1 MRISIKAI
9 NIKLDEALKVWVE
22 KKIGG
27 IEKFLVDFGSRE
39 YFKEKP
45 NLEVKVEIGKTTRHH
60 LKGEVFRAQAQLYLP
75 KQVIRA
81 EAVSE
86 DLRDAINQVK
96 DELQREVKRYKGK
109 RIDRARKW
117 ARKMKELTRLHR
129 VLIRKDKLSKIF
141 KKSFRRK

>member
-1 MRISIKAI
+1 MRINIKAT

-22 KKIGG
+22 KKIGE
-27 IEKFLVDFGSRE
+27 IEKFLVDFGSRK

-45 NLEVKVEIGKTTRHH
+45 NLEIKVEIGKTTRHH
-60 LKGEVFRAQAQLYLP
+60 LKGEVFRAEVQLCLP
-75 KQVIRA
+75 KQIIRA

-109 RIDRARKW
+109 RIARARRW
-117 ARKMKELTRLHR
+117 ARKVKELTRVHR
-129 VLIRKDKLSKIF
+129 VLLRKDKLSRFF
-141 KKSFRRK
+141 KRR

>member
-1 MRISIKAI
+1 MRINIKAT

-22 KKIGG
+22 KKIGE
-27 IEKFLVDFGSRE
+27 IEKFLVDFGSRK

-45 NLEVKVEIGKTTRHH
+45 NLEIKVEIGKTTRHH
-60 LKGEVFRAQAQLYLP
+60 LKGEVFRAEAQLCLP
-75 KQVIRA
+75 KQIIRA

-109 RIDRARKW
+109 RIARARRW
-117 ARKMKELTRLHR
+117 ARKVKELTRVHK
-129 VLIRKDKLSKIF
+129 VLLRKDKLSRFF
-141 KKSFRRK
+141 KRR

>member
-1 MRISIKAI
+1 MRINIKAT

-22 KKIGG
+22 KKIGE
-27 IEKFLVDFGSRE
+27 IEKFLVDFGSRK

-45 NLEVKVEIGKTTRHH
+45 NLEIKVEIGKTTRHH
-60 LKGEVFRAQAQLYLP
+60 LKGEVFRAEAQLCLP
-75 KQVIRA
+75 KQIIRA

-109 RIDRARKW
+109 RIARARRW
-117 ARKMKELTRLHR
+117 ARKVKELTRVHR
-129 VLIRKDKLSKIF
+129 VLLRKDKLSRFF
-141 KKSFRRK
+141 KRR

>member
-1 MRISIKAI
+1 MRINIKAT

-22 KKIGG
+22 KKIGE
-27 IEKFLVDFGSRE
+27 IEKFLVDFGSRK

-45 NLEVKVEIGKTTRHH
+45 NLEIKVEIGKTTRHH
-60 LKGEVFRAQAQLYLP
+60 LKGEVFRAEVQLCLP
-75 KQVIRA
+75 KQIIRA

-109 RIDRARKW
+109 RIARARRW
-117 ARKMKELTRLHR
+117 ARKVKELTRVHR
-129 VLIRKDKLSKIF
+129 VLLRKDKLSRFF
-141 KKSFRRK
+141 KR